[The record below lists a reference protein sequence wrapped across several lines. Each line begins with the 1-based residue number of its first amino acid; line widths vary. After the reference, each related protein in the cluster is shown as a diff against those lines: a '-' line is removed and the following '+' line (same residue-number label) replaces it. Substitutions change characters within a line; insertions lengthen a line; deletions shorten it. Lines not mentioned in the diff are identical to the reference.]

1 MENGVLHK
9 GIQPQEQSIKDE
21 GSLDEDNYKIIFLL
35 EKCCNSIYA
44 LLKKTL
50 LLESAAGKVGCFR
63 ENERRPSALT
73 DCEKSNCRSTSGADV
88 IVPGSDFVF
97 GE

>member
-1 MENGVLHK
+1 M
-9 GIQPQEQSIKDE
+9 IRPQEQSIKFE
-21 GSLDEDNYKIIFLL
+21 GSLDEENYKIIFHL
-35 EKCCNSIYA
+35 EKSCNAIYA
-44 LLKKTL
+44 LLEKTF
-50 LLESAAGKVGCFR
+50 LLESAAWKVGCFR